1 MESTMESI
9 LDILKKEDELVKKHN
24 NLSTEYTDLLRK
36 IDDYG
41 KYPDY
46 YYVTN
51 AEILAMK
58 EKVLDIDE
66 KITILNTQIGAAR
79 EKIRR
84 NLIRLFDY

>member
-1 MESTMESI
+1 MESI

-36 IDDYG
+36 IDDCER
-41 KYPDY
+41 YPDY
-46 YYVTN
+46 YCTTN
-51 AEILAMK
+51 DEISAMK
-58 EKVLDIDE
+58 ERVFVIE
-66 KITILNTQIGAAR
+66 KETDALKENIRTTR